1 MRLISTGQQTCAAQ
15 LTSAPPPHA
24 TRDQQ
29 LIELQSSVICMQHR
43 DKGEEAVTQIHLRS
57 IGIGTF
63 ISALV
68 MATSLSTA
76 TTSAPPVSPA
86 PQAMC
91 MATGE
96 QTSGFNKLCYYDCLG
111 SAHVVTQSSV
121 SLCAQSVNAPFQ
133 RPQQTPRAPSPPSS
147 GATTC
152 FARGERQAGMNKI
165 CYYDCLG
172 SARAVT
178 QSSVSL
184 CPLSI
189 QQ

>member
-1 MRLISTGQQTCAAQ
+1 MRQFRLRFIGLGAFISSVLAVAIFPTAEAW
-15 LTSAPPPHA
+15 APPAYP
-24 TRDQQ
+24 TP
-29 LIELQSSVICMQHR
+29 
-43 DKGEEAVTQIHLRS
+43 QI
-57 IGIGTF
+57 
-63 ISALV
+63 
-68 MATSLSTA
+68 
-76 TTSAPPVSPA
+76 
-86 PQAMC
+86 MC

-121 SLCAQSVNAPFQ
+121 SLCALSVNAPS
-133 RPQQTPRAPSPPSS
+133 RAPQQTPHPRSPPAAGS
-147 GATTC
+147 TTC
-152 FARGERQAGMNKI
+152 FARGDHQAGMNKI

>member
-1 MRLISTGQQTCAAQ
+1 MKRQHHRSLVKIGSLVVALATAASIP
-15 LTSAPPPHA
+15 SAVA
-24 TRDQQ
+24 
-29 LIELQSSVICMQHR
+29 SSP
-43 DKGEEAVTQIHLRS
+43 A
-57 IGIGTF
+57 F
-63 ISALV
+63 A
-68 MATSLSTA
+68 
-76 TTSAPPVSPA
+76 PA
-86 PQAMC
+86 PQTMC

-121 SLCAQSVNAPFQ
+121 SLCALSVVAPSQ
-133 RPQQTPRAPSPPSS
+133 RPQQSPRPLSPQPSGS
-147 GATTC
+147 TTC
-152 FARGERQAGMNKI
+152 FARGEQQSGMNKI

-184 CPLSI
+184 CALTI